1 MLPQDPN
8 ILLSYINTKLR
19 DEYSGLSA
27 LCGGLGVSEAELT
40 AKLAGAGYAYDPAA
54 NQFKP
59 V

>member
-8 ILLSYINTKLR
+8 ILLSYVNTKLR
-19 DEYSGLSA
+19 DEYDSLDALCDDLDAAPGELTEKLSA
-27 LCGGLGVSEAELT
+27 V
-40 AKLAGAGYAYDPAA
+40 GYAYDADA